1 MGRHDYYQTSTH
13 LIAAVYL
20 KGYAAEGI
28 KEQVEVKFESG
39 SVRLPTMILGDADCK
54 VEIDLPELENAGS
67 GSKRKITFAPLY
79 AEINPS
85 DSSYRVL
92 STKVSYP
99 RLESGNE
106 LMMQIELKLAKAD
119 GINWPTLLSTGETQ
133 RAGPSQPIQPSASEV
148 PVDRPKPKRKN
159 WDTVVDEEEEESK
172 DPVSS
177 GLPFPIYP
185 SHAYNRRA
193 TLV

>member
-1 MGRHDYYQTSTH
+1 MKMLMGRHDYYQTSTH

-28 KEQVEVKFESG
+28 KDQVEVTFESG
-39 SVRLPTMILGDADCK
+39 SVRLPTVFVGDADCK
-54 VEIDLPELENAGS
+54 VEIDLPELENTGS

-85 DSSYRVL
+85 NSSYRVL
-92 STKVSYP
+92 STKVSSWI
-99 RLESGNE
+99 LEQDNK
-106 LMMQIELKLAKAD
+106 LILQIELKLAKAD

-133 RAGPSQPIQPSASEV
+133 RAGPSQPIRPSAGEV
-148 PVDRPKPKRKN
+148 PVDKPKPKRKN

-172 DPVSS
+172 DPVSIS
-177 GLPFPIYP
+177 LSPHTSPP
-185 SHAYNRRA
+185 PCR
-193 TLV
+193 